1 MDHEREESVSADGDR
16 TVGMLL
22 ALVVIVIVT
31 AALIAIFGIPARQDC
46 TYEHYGKGAFSA
58 SCHRHV
64 Q

>member
-1 MDHEREESVSADGDR
+1 MSQEREDGAGADGDR
-16 TVGMLL
+16 TIGMLL
-22 ALVVIVIVT
+22 AVVVIVIVT

-58 SCHRHV
+58 DCHRHV